1 MRILPIFEDEKRPI
15 LIAGPCS
22 AETEEQVMETA
33 AQLAAEG
40 GVDAFRAGIWKPRT
54 RPGSFEGVGATGL
67 KWLQQVKKEYGFK
80 ITTEVAN
87 HAQVFDALK
96 AGVDILWIGARTTV
110 NPFSVQEVAD
120 ALKGVD
126 IPVMIKN
133 PINPDLEL
141 WIGAIERIHNA
152 GITRIAAI
160 HRGFSSHRKSEY
172 RNNPMW
178 EYPIEL
184 MRRFPELQMINDPSH
199 ICGNRHM
206 LQGVAQKAMDL
217 NFDGVIMETHRDPD
231 NAWSDAKQQVIPA
244 RLKEIIYNLVVRE
257 EKSSDII
264 ATQTLENLR
273 SQINDLDAELL
284 TLLGNRM
291 KIADKIG
298 EFKRDNNISI
308 LQTTRWAEI
317 LEQSI
322 ANGKSLGLS
331 EGFVMSV
338 LSAIHQESINHQAK
352 IMNEAGTLTL

>member
-1 MRILPIFEDEKRPI
+1 MNIQPIFENTKRPI
-15 LIAGPCS
+15 LIGGPCS

-33 AQLAAEG
+33 ALLADEG

-54 RPGSFEGVGATGL
+54 RPGSFEGVGAVGL
-67 KWLQQVKKEYGFK
+67 KWMQQVKKEYGFK

-141 WIGAIERIHNA
+141 WIGAIERLYNA

-160 HRGFSSHRKSEY
+160 HRGFSSHRKTDY
-172 RNNPMW
+172 RNVPMW
-178 EYPIEL
+178 ELPIEL
-184 MRRFPELQMINDPSH
+184 MRRFPDLQMINDPSH
-199 ICGNRHM
+199 ICGNRH
-206 LQGVAQKAMDL
+206 LLAKVAQKAMDL

-231 NAWSDAKQQVIPA
+231 NAWSDAKQQVVPS
-244 RLKEIIYNLVVRE
+244 RLLEIIKGLVVRE
-257 EKSSDII
+257 EKTND
-264 ATQTLENLR
+264 AVALHTLEHLR
-273 SQINDLDAELL
+273 RQIDELDHELL
-284 TLLGNRM
+284 QLLGSRM

-298 EFKRDNNISI
+298 EFKRDNNLSI
-308 LQTTRWAEI
+308 LQSGRWSEI
-317 LEQSI
+317 LEQSV
-322 ANGKSLGLS
+322 NQGKLLGLS
-331 EGFVMSV
+331 EGFIVSI

-352 IMNEAGTLTL
+352 VMNESITTA

>member
-1 MRILPIFEDEKRPI
+1 MNIKPIFENKKRPI

-54 RPGSFEGVGATGL
+54 RPGMFEGVGAEGL
-67 KWLQQVKKEYGFK
+67 KWMQQVRKEYGFK

-96 AGVDILWIGARTTV
+96 ANVDILWIGARTTV

-120 ALKGVD
+120 ALKGMD

-141 WIGAIERIHNA
+141 WVGAIERLYNA

-160 HRGFSSHRKSEY
+160 HRGFSSHRKGDY
-172 RNNPMW
+172 RNEPMW

-184 MRRFPELQMINDPSH
+184 MRRFPDLQMINDPSH

-206 LQGVAQKAMDL
+206 LQMVAQKAMDL

-244 RLKEIIYNLVVRE
+244 RLLKIIHELVVRD
-257 EKSSDII
+257 EKSDDLVV
-264 ATQTLENLR
+264 AQTLDNLR
-273 SQINDLDAELL
+273 GQINELDADLM
-284 TLLGNRM
+284 TLLGKRM
-291 KIADKIG
+291 KIADQIG
-298 EFKRDNNISI
+298 AFKRDNKISI
-308 LQTTRWAEI
+308 YQQSRWSEI
-317 LEQSI
+317 LDKAVAQGQI
-322 ANGKSLGLS
+322 LGLS
-331 EGFVMSV
+331 DGFVVSI

-352 IMNEAGTLTL
+352 VMNESIEA

>member
-1 MRILPIFEDEKRPI
+1 MNLQPIFDTKKRPI

-33 AQLAAEG
+33 ALLAAEG

-54 RPGSFEGVGATGL
+54 RPGMFEGVGALGL
-67 KWLQQVKKEYGFK
+67 KWMQQVRKEYGFK

-87 HAQVFDALK
+87 HAQVFEALK
-96 AGVDILWIGARTTV
+96 ANVDILWIGARTTV

-141 WIGAIERIHNA
+141 WIGAIERLYNA

-160 HRGFSSHRKSEY
+160 HRGFSSHRKTEY
-172 RNNPMW
+172 RNQPMW
-178 EYPIEL
+178 EMPIEL
-184 MRRFPELQMINDPSH
+184 MRRFPDLQMINDPSH
-199 ICGNRHM
+199 ICGNRH
-206 LQGVAQKAMDL
+206 LLSSVAQKAMDL

-231 NAWSDAKQQVIPA
+231 NAWSDAKQQVVPA
-244 RLKEIIYNLVVRE
+244 RLLQIIHELVVRD
-257 EKSSDII
+257 EKTNDAIVL
-264 ATQTLENLR
+264 QTLENLR
-273 SQINDLDAELL
+273 GKINEMDSDLLE
-284 TLLGNRM
+284 LLGNRM
-291 KIADKIG
+291 KVADQIG

-308 LQTTRWAEI
+308 LQTTRWSEI
-317 LEQSI
+317 LE
-322 ANGKSLGLS
+322 KSVQEGQKLGLS
-331 EGFVMSV
+331 EGFVMSI

-352 IMNEAGTLTL
+352 VMNEKIVVH